1 MIAVVRARSVSN
13 PVAWPFLLAGV
24 ETTDDPHGVHVI
36 KEPHLGLH
44 SEAFLLPLGS
54 PMEPPKALPEPTLR

>member
-36 KEPHLGLH
+36 KKPHLASIRRLSFAPRKPDGTL
-44 SEAFLLPLGS
+44 ES
-54 PMEPPKALPEPTLR
+54 PS